1 MSEKK
6 TPFVLKNYLHS
17 STFIKGNTEVLLEK
31 LSFLEKEEYTKE
43 IKSAIFS
50 LLSKDDT
57 SWKKCVGPCQK
68 ILQHWIHLEVKSTAF
83 FLRVLYNCLI
93 GNKRNAKI
101 EIQNPTGL
109 IEDDIHNM
117 KLDIK
122 DNKSRLIFGFGPSA
136 SGKTFLLYEILDI
149 LKKKEEN
156 FPKTFISIDGG
167 IIRESSIIYNT
178 ITSIIFENFNVG
190 ILNLSQPS
198 ILSSLHIDTMLFPQK
213 KVKKKLLLLLSK
225 NKQNYSLYVPE
236 TLSTCGTITR
246 SKGKDPSCKALIS
259 KYNKISK
266 DDKWIGIMIYQHK
279 ENCSFPN
286 EYACEGCV
294 KSGKQRQLKEGKKYS
309 KKSWSH
315 SYEIGKKIM
324 KEAPGYSI
332 LIHNSGSKKRP
343 SLITDFS
350 KNPIIKEDIYKNNKL
365 LFKYYPLK

>member
-1 MSEKK
+1 MSENKK
-6 TPFVLKNYLHS
+6 VTVLKKYLHS
-17 STFIKGNTEVLLEK
+17 SFIKGNSEILLKK
-31 LSFLEKEEYTKE
+31 LSFLEKQTYKKE
-43 IKSAIFS
+43 IKNVIFS
-50 LLSKDDT
+50 LLSKDET

-68 ILQHWIHLEVKSTAF
+68 ILQHWIHLEIKTTAF

-93 GNKRNAKI
+93 GKKRNAKI
-101 EIQNPTGL
+101 EIQNPSGL
-109 IEDDIHNM
+109 IEDDIDNM
-117 KLDIK
+117 KLHIK
-122 DNKSRLIFGFGPSA
+122 DGKSRLIFGFGPSA
-136 SGKTFLLYEILDI
+136 SGKTFLIHEILDI

-156 FPKTFISIDGG
+156 FPETFISIDGG

-178 ITSIIFENFNVG
+178 ISSIILENFNVG

-198 ILSSLHIDTMLFPQK
+198 ILSSLHIDTVLFPQK
-213 KVKKKLLLLLSK
+213 KIKKKLLLLLSK
-225 NKQNYSLYVPE
+225 NKQKYSLYVPE
-236 TLSTCGTITR
+236 TLSTCGTHIR
-246 SKGKDPSCKALIS
+246 SKGKDPFCKTLIS

-279 ENCSFPN
+279 NECSFSKK
-286 EYACEGCV
+286 YSCKGCV

-332 LIHNSGSKKRP
+332 LIHNSGTKDKP

-365 LFKYYPLK
+365 LFKYVSEH